1 MGQIRVSDYAE
12 NAIKAI
18 AQNKNITITS
28 VVDGLVDSN
37 TVELE
42 PVVAPIEEQLKA
54 VNSRLDGMAKYLKE
68 HLPEGGG
75 DLVDRLAATSTKS
88 NISITITGQEV
99 QDYLEHIEWDGDKF
113 LSQPKDPKFMTK
125 PERKAW
131 EKTTEYNYDA
141 DLDTLDVRDG
151 LVFRNYYG
159 KTKVATATPQ
169 FIDFLE
175 EKGIL

>member
-1 MGQIRVSDYAE
+1 MSKMIKLTDEVGAE
-12 NAIKAI
+12 LAAKAEI
-18 AQNKNITITS
+18 
-28 VVDGLVDSN
+28 DGLSLAGEVRKLLDGSGVIA
-37 TVELE
+37 TQ
-42 PVVAPIEEQLKA
+42 PIMEEFDKL
-54 VNSRLDGMAKYLKE
+54 NERLDKMAAYLKE
-68 HLPEGGG
+68 HLSEGGG

-151 LVFRNYYG
+151 LVFRDYYG